1 MEARILLSGGVG
13 LAGPDRSRTHSPC
26 DSVFPEELVSTE
38 AMKDGGNTTA
48 LSSA

>member
-13 LAGPDRSRTHSPC
+13 LAGPDRSRAHSPC
-26 DSVFPEELVSTE
+26 DYFPRRTGFDCRQL
-38 AMKDGGNTTA
+38 KDGGNTTA

>member
-13 LAGPDRSRTHSPC
+13 LAGPDRSRAHSPC